1 MLARFYIHGFPEGQ
15 PAEAL
20 TLNVKS
26 FHAEES
32 LAENLLFANNKTKG
46 LKSKRVF
53 PGFGLQIL
61 ERTAFLKRKDENY
74 LLLSA
79 Y

>member
-1 MLARFYIHGFPEGQ
+1 MQDSTFTVSLKGSQRRHSNLTSKGFY
-15 PAEAL
+15 
-20 TLNVKS
+20 
-26 FHAEES
+26 AEES

-46 LKSKRVF
+46 LKSKRAF
-53 PGFGLQIL
+53 PGFGLLIL
-61 ERTAFLKRKDENY
+61 ERTAFLKRKEENY